1 MIDEERD
8 PEEELERTA
17 DDLEHERDQLDE
29 QVEDLKDDWEAK
41 KSSESVPGAQP
52 DD

>member
-1 MIDEERD
+1 MTEEQPG
-8 PEEELERTA
+8 PEEELERTV
-17 DDLEHERDQLDE
+17 DELEHERDKLDE
-29 QVEDLKDDWEAK
+29 QVADLKDDWETK